1 MSLIKKPEMTGKKLA
16 ANRRN
21 QALSNGPVTDEGR
34 ERIRA
39 ALRCFGYDTQAEE
52 RALGALGEDP
62 AQFQK
67 LLEGLWEE
75 WNSVGASQEGL
86 VISLGGALWLMN
98 RAARM
103 QEGLSVRRAEE
114 INTGRQDRL
123 HAQMIRAKMTEERL
137 KRILDSVACPRYVT
151 TKDDLEKMK
160 SLHKEGELKE
170 WGDNALAL
178 MIQLQPPGVGEDGV
192 ETRCHAAPSPGS
204 RRSLV

>member
-1 MSLIKKPEMTGKKLA
+1 
-16 ANRRN
+16 
-21 QALSNGPVTDEGR
+21 
-34 ERIRA
+34 
-39 ALRCFGYDTQAEE
+39 
-52 RALGALGEDP
+52 
-62 AQFQK
+62 
-67 LLEGLWEE
+67 
-75 WNSVGASQEGL
+75 